1 MGASGWEHLVPYQQ
15 DLGAALD
22 ALRRQVFAS
31 GDFIKPSYY
40 GAVFDLPEPSS
51 VDDLFEQEQYWEFMG
66 TSGTHSIID
75 VVNVVPVGFTGEEF
89 GTIRPLSD
97 AECVELF
104 GVAQPGRA
112 DFTPLSNSGR
122 LHEYVTGGRWTGR
135 AAVLWADSAPAE
147 IAFWGFSGDLKPEV
161 SVSHAMNAER
171 VRCLPRVRPPRTLS
185 GPWRWSSPVRWT
197 TLGGRGREGSGAGR
211 GEAVCAVAFPCRRR
225 PGAARRTAHAG
236 RRSCGS

>member
-1 MGASGWEHLVPYQQ
+1 MGASGWEYVVPYQQ

-51 VDDLFEQEQYWEFMG
+51 VDDLFEQERYWEFMG

-75 VVNVVPVGFTGEEF
+75 VVNVVPVDFKGEEF

-97 AECVELF
+97 SECVELF

-135 AAVLWADSAPAE
+135 VAVLWADGAPAE
-147 IAFWGFSGDLKPEV
+147 IAFWGYSGDLKARGFGV
-161 SVSHAMNAER
+161 SRDE
-171 VRCLPRVRPPRTLS
+171 CRTGTVPAS
-185 GPWRWSSPVRWT
+185 RKATTGSPS
-197 TLGGRGREGSGAGR
+197 LG
-211 GEAVCAVAFPCRRR
+211 
-225 PGAARRTAHAG
+225 
-236 RRSCGS
+236 